1 MPAPN
6 LKALSK
12 VQDAFAAAF
21 PKLGRP
27 RLTHTWGGMIDT
39 MPDVIPVIDRAP
51 IPGLTIA
58 TGLSG
63 HGFGIGPAFGRILA
77 DLMTG
82 KAPGHDLHPFRLSRF
97 SDGSVIAPTGA
108 L

>member
-1 MPAPN
+1 MKSVFRFGGGTAEGDATQKELLGGKGAN
-6 LKALSK
+6 LAEMAGIGLA
-12 VQDAFAAAF
+12 V
-21 PKLGRP
+21 P
-27 RLTHTWGGMIDT
+27 
-39 MPDVIPVIDRAP
+39 
-51 IPGLTIA
+51 PGLTIA

-82 KAPGHDLHPFRLSRF
+82 KPPGHDLHPFRLSRF